1 MPMTWLHLLLGG
13 LALAGVTAAVYLL
26 DRLGLWLEDRG
37 WLYYRR
43 KRPSSSPLSMFV
55 AMQRFMEPGFQHV
68 REGNQEKGEDE
79 GASRERLWSGLMACL
94 EATPVNP
101 EQVRLYLASARNAG
115 WDCERFYAEAVQTYL
130 KDRPERAAHMPP
142 FEGVKP
148 D

>member
-1 MPMTWLHLLLGG
+1 MTGWHLLLGG
-13 LALAGVTAAVYLL
+13 LALTGVAAAVYLL

-43 KRPSSSPLSMFV
+43 KKPGSSPLSMWV
-55 AMQRFMEPGFQHV
+55 AMQKFMEPGFKHV
-68 REGNQEKGEDE
+68 REVGQELKEDE
-79 GASRERLWSGLMACL
+79 GVSGQRLLSGLLALL